1 MYVDG
6 TSGNDANDG
15 SSFDGRAVKTL
26 AKALQIQAANKSA
39 TIYVKCS
46 LSLSATASIPSGV
59 TLFVASEGA
68 TISGSGNSVDGIV
81 LKSGSALTGMGKL
94 TMTDFKTALT
104 SEKGSTIT
112 DGTYVLKGNAGKSGA
127 LFGAQASGS
136 IVFGENCLVE
146 TPAKGNADNGAGQTG
161 KNFVVTGGSYLVKY
175 APGYNSSYG
184 GTFSKDSVFKKNPD
198 VFDISTD
205 KSGGKVAT
213 VNSSPKVSDKK
224 ILDGLLKSLSDNLR
238 FSFVATFA
246 APDGVSLPTDLDA
259 GNVTTHGFGDGFK
272 VSDVK
277 VSGKTVSVTFSLS
290 DPDAIKT
297 YSDLEKIVGAAG
309 DGDGLMKLAVPGVVI
324 DKDAEIGARHTIV
337 GTVDGSFGATAE
349 SEAGTHKVFSFTWKG
364 VQLADGKDAVATDD
378 EVIQPTVKPVKS
390 AEPNPSNPTP
400 TKPTPTKPTPS
411 NPSPTKSS
419 TAKPTGSKG
428 SGSARKPAGKPVVGK
443 IAGRGSKGVPK
454 TGDATL
460 PTGVVGVMV
469 LAGPTIP
476 APSFLYRRSK
486 RRMSKRSKAEVA
498 AATRCGEV
506 LLVPN

>member
-1 MYVDG
+1 MLTGDCNDYMGKGLSGGKIIVRPPEG
-6 TSGNDANDG
+6 ILYKPEENIITGNVALYGATSG
-15 SSFDGRAVKTL
+15 
-26 AKALQIQAANKSA
+26 KAFVCGVAGERFCVRNSG
-39 TIYVKCS
+39 
-46 LSLSATASIPSGV
+46 ATAVVEGV
-59 TLFVASEGA
+59 GDHGCEYMTGGTV
-68 TISGSGNSVDGIV
+68 VV
-81 LKSGSALTGMGKL
+81 L
-94 TMTDFKTALT
+94 
-104 SEKGSTIT
+104 
-112 DGTYVLKGNAGKSGA
+112 
-127 LFGAQASGS
+127 
-136 IVFGENCLVE
+136 
-146 TPAKGNADNGAGQTG
+146 GQTG